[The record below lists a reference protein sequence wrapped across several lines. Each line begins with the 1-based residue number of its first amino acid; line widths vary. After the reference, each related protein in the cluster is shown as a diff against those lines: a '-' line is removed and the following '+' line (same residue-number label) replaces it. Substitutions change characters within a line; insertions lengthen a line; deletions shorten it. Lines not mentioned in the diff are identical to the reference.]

1 MVIDLLLDI
10 YLSLDSGK
18 IGFSNTMMY
27 RFIPLN
33 LVKIFFISKYTNIKT
48 LYRTTYPLKNIIED
62 VRAIFWPKCNRRR
75 QSILNSKEV
84 EM

>member
-27 RFIPLN
+27 RFILLN
-33 LVKIFFISKYTNIKT
+33 LMKIFLISKYTNIKT
-48 LYRTTYPLKNIIED
+48 FY
-62 VRAIFWPKCNRRR
+62 
-75 QSILNSKEV
+75 
-84 EM
+84 